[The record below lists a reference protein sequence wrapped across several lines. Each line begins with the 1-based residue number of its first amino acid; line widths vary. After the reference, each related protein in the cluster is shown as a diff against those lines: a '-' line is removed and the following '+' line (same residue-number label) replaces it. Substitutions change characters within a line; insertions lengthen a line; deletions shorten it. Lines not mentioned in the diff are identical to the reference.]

1 MCTHLFVF
9 PLMLQCIL
17 SETLAFRNLIL
28 LIELLIKQ
36 YYYYVSLTIHETF
49 THVTFISLSFLL
61 LPICFPINTKFEQ
74 ISELYY

>member
-1 MCTHLFVF
+1 MRTGLFGF
-9 PLMLQCIL
+9 PLTLQCVL
-17 SETLAFRNLIL
+17 PETLSFSNLIL

-61 LPICFPINTKFEQ
+61 LPICFPINTRFEQ
-74 ISELYY
+74 ISELHY